1 MVKQSTPIAGRLV
14 HVSKHDFDNTAV
26 MSTHWE
32 AFLDKLGIPDDPDS
46 IVSDVVTL
54 TVIRCHYDI
63 NSTKEQSHEYTD
75 QPPRSIM
82 KMKDLP

>member
-1 MVKQSTPIAGRLV
+1 MAKQSTPIAGRLITLC
-14 HVSKHDFDNTAV
+14 KDDFENAHI
-26 MSTHWE
+26 MSNEWSD
-32 AFLDKLGIPDDPDS
+32 FLDRLGIPDDPDS